1 MTQVISAREAA
12 ALVHDGNTLAH
23 SGFVGFGLPDYLLG
37 NNEVYPYHR

>member
-23 SGFVGFGLPDYLLG
+23 SGFVGFGLPD
-37 NNEVYPYHR
+37 